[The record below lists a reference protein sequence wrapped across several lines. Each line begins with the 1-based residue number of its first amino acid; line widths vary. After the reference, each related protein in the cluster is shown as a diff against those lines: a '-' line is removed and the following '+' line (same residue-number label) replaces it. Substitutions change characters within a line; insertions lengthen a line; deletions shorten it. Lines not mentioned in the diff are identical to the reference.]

1 MPEEVRAMKHEG
13 THPKRLP
20 ARLILVKKPDP
31 REHHGWTPKARVVWC
46 GNFEEGTVGG
56 DWKNRA
62 E

>member
-1 MPEEVRAMKHEG
+1 MPKDITAMKRSG
-13 THPKRLP
+13 IHPRRSP

-31 REHHGWTPKARVVWC
+31 QEHHGWEPKARVVCC
-46 GNFEEGTVGG
+46 GNFEESTVGG